1 MVRAETIILRQEMR
15 RLARMQ
21 RKGFKAVGNDLYMN
35 TDDESVRYVY
45 GRAYFKPA
53 TGQVKIVEGE
63 S

>member
-1 MVRAETIILRQEMR
+1 MVRAETIILRQQMR

-35 TDDESVRYVY
+35 TDDESTRHVY
-45 GRAYFKPA
+45 GRVYFNPT

-63 S
+63 T

>member
-1 MVRAETIILRQEMR
+1 MR

-35 TDDESVRYVY
+35 TDDESTRHVY
-45 GRAYFKPA
+45 GRVYFNPT

-63 S
+63 T